1 MAIAIAAMAFIIAPY
16 DRAMAAGKP
25 VWEVVSAPDD
35 TQGNVSE
42 NAARLDVSVRN
53 GHVYITTNSP
63 VKIEVFTILGQ
74 LVTSKSVSAG
84 TVRLTLGHRGV
95 YILKGA
101 GTTKR
106 VNL

>member
-1 MAIAIAAMAFIIAPY
+1 MTAIFAPSQKAA
-16 DRAMAAGKP
+16 AAGNP
-25 VWEVVSAPDD
+25 VWEVVSAPDSD
-35 TQGNVSE
+35 APASVSE
-42 NAARLDVSVRN
+42 NTARLDVTVRDRA
-53 GHVYITTNSP
+53 VYITTDTP

-74 LVTSKSVSAG
+74 LVTSKSIAAG

-101 GTTKR
+101 GITKR